1 MNKKEQQA
9 QRAKQEDVVLN
20 KVLWW
25 IVGAVVLEA
34 LLLLLNKVY
43 ANYTVE
49 QIELAK
55 SLRDVFSVLM
65 IALPI
70 CFVVLLIWAVAARK
84 SGKFTRL
91 SSVLAGVMLAL
102 AVCAVVIRVF
112 DESGIRLLYVAVPA
126 VAVLALIYYLYQRE
140 FFFAAVLSA
149 LGLLGVKVVP
159 YHFGFPAIAYG
170 YAVVL
175 GVALVGAVVVFRVM
189 QAAGGK
195 LRLKG
200 NWVEVLPKSAN
211 YALLYVTCGVV
222 AAVVIAALLLRG
234 PATVVEGIADA
245 ARFAE
250 AVIGAPHTYD
260 IPAEAHPTE
269 AEAIARKGI
278 LRAPGKACCEGERCL
293 SCDTVC
299 QNCVD
304 VCPNRANVAVRLPD
318 GRTEIVHVDKMCNEC
333 GNCTAF
339 CPYASEPCKDKLTL
353 FQTTEDMDDS
363 KNFGFCFLPDGKV
376 RARLTTETVGDP
388 DELPADAALLVRTIR
403 DSYSYLYR

>member
-175 GVALVGAVVVFRVM
+175 GVALVGAAVVFRVM
-189 QAAGGK
+189 QAAEGK

-200 NWVEVLPKSAN
+200 NWVEVLPKNAN
-211 YALLYVTCGVV
+211 YALLYLRRGGRGGDRRATAGRAGRAVRCAGGL
-222 AAVVIAALLLRG
+222 AADPG
-234 PATVVEGIADA
+234 GILY
-245 ARFAE
+245 R
-250 AVIGAPHTYD
+250 APHVMISPRD
-260 IPAEAHPTE
+260 
-269 AEAIARKGI
+269 KGAS
-278 LRAPGKACCEGERCL
+278 RRTACPFFFDR
-293 SCDTVC
+293 
-299 QNCVD
+299 
-304 VCPNRANVAVRLPD
+304 RY
-318 GRTEIVHVDKMCNEC
+318 CNE
-333 GNCTAF
+333 
-339 CPYASEPCKDKLTL
+339 
-353 FQTTEDMDDS
+353 
-363 KNFGFCFLPDGKV
+363 
-376 RARLTTETVGDP
+376 
-388 DELPADAALLVRTIR
+388 
-403 DSYSYLYR
+403 

>member
-25 IVGAVVLEA
+25 IVGAVVLEV

-70 CFVVLLIWAVAARK
+70 CFVVLLIWAVVARK

-175 GVALVGAVVVFRVM
+175 GVALVGAVVVFR
-189 QAAGGK
+189 
-195 LRLKG
+195 LKG

-222 AAVVIAALLLRG
+222 AAVVIAALLLG
-234 PATVVEGIADA
+234 GL
-245 ARFAE
+245 
-250 AVIGAPHTYD
+250 AVLYGVLVAWLL
-260 IPAEAHPTE
+260 
-269 AEAIARKGI
+269 I
-278 LRAPGKACCEGERCL
+278 LAVYY
-293 SCDTVC
+293 T
-299 QNCVD
+299 
-304 VCPNRANVAVRLPD
+304 VRL
-318 GRTEIVHVDKMCNEC
+318 M
-333 GNCTAF
+333 
-339 CPYASEPCKDKLTL
+339 
-353 FQTTEDMDDS
+353 
-363 KNFGFCFLPDGKV
+363 
-376 RARLTTETVGDP
+376 
-388 DELPADAALLVRTIR
+388 
-403 DSYSYLYR
+403 

>member
-112 DESGIRLLYVAVPA
+112 DESGIRLPLLFGDRVP
-126 VAVLALIYYLYQRE
+126 V
-140 FFFAAVLSA
+140 
-149 LGLLGVKVVP
+149 
-159 YHFGFPAIAYG
+159 H
-170 YAVVL
+170 
-175 GVALVGAVVVFRVM
+175 
-189 QAAGGK
+189 
-195 LRLKG
+195 
-200 NWVEVLPKSAN
+200 
-211 YALLYVTCGVV
+211 
-222 AAVVIAALLLRG
+222 IAALRPG
-234 PATVVEGIADA
+234 PPIV
-245 ARFAE
+245 
-250 AVIGAPHTYD
+250 
-260 IPAEAHPTE
+260 
-269 AEAIARKGI
+269 
-278 LRAPGKACCEGERCL
+278 PG
-293 SCDTVC
+293 
-299 QNCVD
+299 
-304 VCPNRANVAVRLPD
+304 
-318 GRTEIVHVDKMCNEC
+318 
-333 GNCTAF
+333 
-339 CPYASEPCKDKLTL
+339 
-353 FQTTEDMDDS
+353 
-363 KNFGFCFLPDGKV
+363 
-376 RARLTTETVGDP
+376 RARSSRPGRPPPP
-388 DELPADAALLVRTIR
+388 DDLPGRRASRTALIHV
-403 DSYSYLYR
+403 S

>member
-70 CFVVLLIWAVAARK
+70 CFVVLLIWAVVARK

-175 GVALVGAVVVFRVM
+175 GVALVVFRVM

-222 AAVVIAALLLRG
+222 AAVVIAALLLG
-234 PATVVEGIADA
+234 GL
-245 ARFAE
+245 
-250 AVIGAPHTYD
+250 AVLYGVLVAWLL
-260 IPAEAHPTE
+260 
-269 AEAIARKGI
+269 I
-278 LRAPGKACCEGERCL
+278 LAVYY
-293 SCDTVC
+293 T
-299 QNCVD
+299 
-304 VCPNRANVAVRLPD
+304 VRL
-318 GRTEIVHVDKMCNEC
+318 M
-333 GNCTAF
+333 
-339 CPYASEPCKDKLTL
+339 
-353 FQTTEDMDDS
+353 
-363 KNFGFCFLPDGKV
+363 
-376 RARLTTETVGDP
+376 
-388 DELPADAALLVRTIR
+388 
-403 DSYSYLYR
+403 

>member
-25 IVGAVVLEA
+25 IVGAVVLEV

-112 DESGIRLLYVAVPA
+112 DESGIRLLYVAV
-126 VAVLALIYYLYQRE
+126 YYLYQRE

-222 AAVVIAALLLRG
+222 AAVVIAALLLG
-234 PATVVEGIADA
+234 GL
-245 ARFAE
+245 
-250 AVIGAPHTYD
+250 AVLYGVLVAWLL
-260 IPAEAHPTE
+260 
-269 AEAIARKGI
+269 I
-278 LRAPGKACCEGERCL
+278 LAVYY
-293 SCDTVC
+293 T
-299 QNCVD
+299 
-304 VCPNRANVAVRLPD
+304 VRL
-318 GRTEIVHVDKMCNEC
+318 M
-333 GNCTAF
+333 
-339 CPYASEPCKDKLTL
+339 
-353 FQTTEDMDDS
+353 
-363 KNFGFCFLPDGKV
+363 
-376 RARLTTETVGDP
+376 
-388 DELPADAALLVRTIR
+388 
-403 DSYSYLYR
+403 

>member
-25 IVGAVVLEA
+25 IVGAVVLEV

-70 CFVVLLIWAVAARK
+70 CFVVLLIWAVVARK
-84 SGKFTRL
+84 SGKFT
-91 SSVLAGVMLAL
+91 
-102 AVCAVVIRVF
+102 
-112 DESGIRLLYVAVPA
+112 RLLYVAVPA

-189 QAAGGK
+189 QAAEGK

-222 AAVVIAALLLRG
+222 AAVVIAALLLG
-234 PATVVEGIADA
+234 GL
-245 ARFAE
+245 
-250 AVIGAPHTYD
+250 AVLYGVLVAWLL
-260 IPAEAHPTE
+260 
-269 AEAIARKGI
+269 I
-278 LRAPGKACCEGERCL
+278 LAVYY
-293 SCDTVC
+293 T
-299 QNCVD
+299 
-304 VCPNRANVAVRLPD
+304 VRL
-318 GRTEIVHVDKMCNEC
+318 M
-333 GNCTAF
+333 
-339 CPYASEPCKDKLTL
+339 
-353 FQTTEDMDDS
+353 
-363 KNFGFCFLPDGKV
+363 
-376 RARLTTETVGDP
+376 
-388 DELPADAALLVRTIR
+388 
-403 DSYSYLYR
+403 

>member
-25 IVGAVVLEA
+25 IVGAVVLEV

-70 CFVVLLIWAVAARK
+70 CFVVLLIWAVVARK

-112 DESGIRLLYVAVPA
+112 DESGIRLPA

-189 QAAGGK
+189 QAAEGK

-222 AAVVIAALLLRG
+222 AAVVIAALLLG
-234 PATVVEGIADA
+234 GLAVPFGVVVAWLLIL
-245 ARFAE
+245 
-250 AVIGAPHTYD
+250 AVYYT
-260 IPAEAHPTE
+260 
-269 AEAIARKGI
+269 
-278 LRAPGKACCEGERCL
+278 
-293 SCDTVC
+293 
-299 QNCVD
+299 
-304 VCPNRANVAVRLPD
+304 VRL
-318 GRTEIVHVDKMCNEC
+318 M
-333 GNCTAF
+333 
-339 CPYASEPCKDKLTL
+339 
-353 FQTTEDMDDS
+353 
-363 KNFGFCFLPDGKV
+363 
-376 RARLTTETVGDP
+376 
-388 DELPADAALLVRTIR
+388 
-403 DSYSYLYR
+403 